1 MNSLTS
7 RRAFIAGASAIA
19 LAPITLHAPAN
30 AAQIDGIRLP
40 ANLADDPWWALHARL
55 HRLEAASERYWAR
68 STQLPEPLAVRARS
82 RSSDLSE
89 RAHEMRWELLQMPA
103 PDAQAALWKFDYMM
117 APDEGETPAWNL
129 AHANVRATF
138 ADIRRCLGGEA

>member
-1 MNSLTS
+1 MNSPTS

-19 LAPITLHAPAN
+19 LAPITAHTTADAAPVLAN
-30 AAQIDGIRLP
+30 RLP
-40 ANLADDPWWALHARL
+40 VSAVVNPWWALHARL
-55 HRLEAASERYWAR
+55 HRLEVVSDRYWVR
-68 STQLPEPLAVRARS
+68 STQLSEPLAARARS

-129 AHANVRATF
+129 AHANVSATF